1 MSNGSWGTG
10 VRADLLAVPRNL
22 MMRRIRAGAFHVLL
36 VENIQECSRL
46 TV

>member
-1 MSNGSWGTG
+1 MSNGSWGAG

-22 MMRRIRAGAFHVLL
+22 MMRRIRAGASHVLL
-36 VENIQECSRL
+36 IENTQKGSCL